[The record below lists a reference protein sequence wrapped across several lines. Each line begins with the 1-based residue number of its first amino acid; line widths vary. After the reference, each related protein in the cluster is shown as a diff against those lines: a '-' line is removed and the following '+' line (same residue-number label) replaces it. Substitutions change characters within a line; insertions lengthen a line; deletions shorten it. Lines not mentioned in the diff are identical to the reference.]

1 MMIRRLFK
9 NKSIKNRFNDFLDKY
24 KIPREYLS
32 VNRKSVSRALAV
44 GGFWLFIPMPF
55 QMLAVLGVTPFFIF
69 NVPVAL
75 LMVWISNPATM
86 PAMYYVEY
94 LLGNFILGNEGE
106 ESVEISMHWFTTH
119 WDDIFI
125 SMYVGAFTLSIFF
138 AVLLYFLSNWLW
150 RDSVKREKN
159 EKDVI
164 RRRINKES

>member
-1 MMIRRLFK
+1 MIRRFFK
-9 NKSIKNRFNDFLDKY
+9 NRSIKNRFNDFLDKY

-32 VNRKSVSRALAV
+32 INRKSVSRALVV
-44 GGFWLFIPMPF
+44 GSFWLFIPMPF
-55 QMLAVLGVTPFFIF
+55 QMLAVLGVTPFLVF

-86 PAMYYVEY
+86 PAMYYIEY
-94 LLGNFILGNEGE
+94 LLGNFILGIKKE
-106 ESVEISMHWFTTH
+106 ENIEISMQWFTTH

-125 SMYVGAFTLSIFF
+125 SMYVGAFSLSIFF
-138 AVLLYFLSNWLW
+138 AIVLYFLSNWLW

>member
-9 NKSIKNRFNDFLDKY
+9 NRSIKNRFNAFLDKY

-44 GGFWLFIPMPF
+44 GAFWLFIPMPF

-94 LLGNFILGNEGE
+94 LLGNLILGNEGE

-150 RDSVKREKN
+150 RDSVKERKM
-159 EKDVI
+159 K
-164 RRRINKES
+164 KMW